1 MNRYSALS
9 IVVVLQIL
17 ILAGQWFGGST
28 RVAQAQIADPGAQRA
43 EIIDQLKQAN
53 AKLDKL
59 TEVLQSGKLQV
70 SVAKPD

>member
-28 RVAQAQIADPGAQRA
+28 RVAHAQIADPGAQRA
-43 EIIDQLKQAN
+43 EVIDLLKQTN
-53 AKLDKL
+53 SKLDKL